1 MLHLANCPDL
11 GSVLQSLP
19 NGSPSK
25 KKQPASLPS
34 WVEGWLGVEGRLAW
48 GCHACEKIIRGTFR
62 FLSMYVYMYTYVK
75 DIRRSTGQNLQLER
89 DAARERER
97 RRGREEQ
104 EDDLDSNGE

>member
-1 MLHLANCPDL
+1 MEQMGGGGSL
-11 GSVLQSLP
+11 GKHKGVNRSLF
-19 NGSPSK
+19 
-25 KKQPASLPS
+25 
-34 WVEGWLGVEGRLAW
+34 
-48 GCHACEKIIRGTFR
+48 CHACEKIIRGTFR